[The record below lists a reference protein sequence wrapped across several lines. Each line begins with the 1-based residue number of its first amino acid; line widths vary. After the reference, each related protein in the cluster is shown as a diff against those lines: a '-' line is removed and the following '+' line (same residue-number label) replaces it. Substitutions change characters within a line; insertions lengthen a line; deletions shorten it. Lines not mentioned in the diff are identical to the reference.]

1 LQKLGFIGALSL
13 VVGNIIGVGIFTTT
27 GYITQYLYSPALIM
41 LAWFLGAL
49 YAYSGAGVYSILA
62 AEYPFSGG
70 DYQYLR
76 KAVHPLAGYLF
87 GWSAFF
93 VTYSGS
99 IAALGIAAAYYLNG
113 ALNLSGFDT
122 VYSLFYIAGIN
133 ITLSQ
138 SKIFAIIFI
147 LIFSWVSYR
156 GILLSGKFQIVLT
169 AAIFIFL
176 VLFSITGL
184 ISPSTDFSVLFM
196 EGSATT
202 ELSGFLTSLIA
213 VIFSYIGWT
222 TAVYVAEEIKEA
234 KKNIP
239 TALRFGVLL
248 VGTIYILIN
257 IVYLTSIPI
266 NEMSG
271 VINIATVVF
280 SELWGKN
287 SGVLASI
294 IILVAVLSSLN
305 STVLSGPRIYM
316 AMGREG
322 FFLELTK
329 DLHPRFHSP
338 HRAIFLQALWSVCLV
353 LSGSFNQLLSFVI
366 FVIVSFSFMAALISI
381 RILNRN
387 QQCTF
392 SKVIGIGFYS
402 VFCLTIMI
410 NTLIESPVE
419 SFIGIVLV
427 IIALPFYYMEKR
439 RHAKMDTI

>member
-1 LQKLGFIGALSL
+1 MQKLGFIGALSL

-27 GYITQYLYSPALIM
+27 GYITQYLHSPWLIM

-113 ALNLSGFDT
+113 ALNLPGFDT
-122 VYSLFYIAGIN
+122 VYTLLTFAGIK

-138 SKIFAIIFI
+138 SKLFAIIFI
-147 LIFSWVSYR
+147 VIFSWVNYR

-169 AAIFIFL
+169 TAIFLFL
-176 VLFSITGL
+176 VFFSLTGI
-184 ISPSTDFSVLFM
+184 ISPSTDFSLLFM

-202 ELSGFLTSLIA
+202 EVSGFLASLIA
-213 VIFSYIGWT
+213 VLFSYIGWT
-222 TAVYVAEEIKEA
+222 TAVYVAEEIKDA

-239 TALRFGVLL
+239 AALRIGVIL

-257 IVYLTSIPI
+257 IVYVTSVPI
-266 NEMSG
+266 SEMTG

-280 SELWGKN
+280 THLWGKD
-287 SGVLASI
+287 SGIFVSV

-322 FFLELTK
+322 FFLGITK
-329 DLHPRFHSP
+329 DLHQRFHSP
-338 HRAIFLQALWSVCLV
+338 YRAIFLQAFWSVCLV

-366 FVIVSFSFMAALISI
+366 FVIVSFSFIAALISI
-381 RILNRN
+381 RILDRNR
-387 QQCTF
+387 QFTLGKIF
-392 SKVIGIGFYS
+392 GIGFYS
-402 VFCLTIMI
+402 IFCLTIMI
-410 NTLIESPVE
+410 NTLIENPVE
-419 SFIGIVLV
+419 SFIGIFLV
-427 IIALPFYYMEKR
+427 IIALPFYYIEKR
-439 RHAKMDTI
+439 RSAQTGII